1 MTKITTPIEKRFRAQ
16 PRVKLNLKNDSCEL
30 EIFMLHFT
38 DDVLE
43 HIVSEINRTFEPSIL
58 KMNQIMMQ
66 KVMK

>member
-1 MTKITTPIEKRFRAQ
+1 MYLLNVPFFIIQ
-16 PRVKLNLKNDSCEL
+16 LNLKNDSCEL

-58 KMNQIMMQ
+58 KMNQLDHDAESNE
-66 KVMK
+66 MKF

>member
-1 MTKITTPIEKRFRAQ
+1 MEKKFLTCDFAFQ
-16 PRVKLNLKNDSCEL
+16 NDSCEL